1 MERVVSI
8 FSGLLLSQT
17 GHTDEQPSKNF
28 SCSYKKEIFPSA
40 WRLLLGCSHGNQR
53 RALRHSTF
61 RRAPPTER
69 LQPCQGRRSPARSP
83 DANLKACSPCRR
95 VAAQK
100 AHICHPGSEQ
110 SALPIARGWG
120 ASPTARAG
128 LWWSVCLLKLGREER
143 PRSQDCLECEPSRC
157 ADGSVSKLRKQA
169 GRLGQGPGL
178 DHGSHPGACCRGGEP
193 RDASRTDVP
202 SV

>member
-1 MERVVSI
+1 MFIQKGDFPICPEVA
-8 FSGLLLSQT
+8 FGL
-17 GHTDEQPSKNF
+17 QPWES
-28 SCSYKKEIFPSA
+28 
-40 WRLLLGCSHGNQR
+40 R

-69 LQPCQGRRSPARSP
+69 LQPCQGRRSLARSP
-83 DANLKACSPCRR
+83 DANLKACIPCRR
-95 VAAQK
+95 AAAQK
-100 AHICHPGSEQ
+100 AHICQPGSEQ